1 MLAIVL
7 IIVMTHTT
15 VQGACADG
23 FDNHSNSMQ
32 ESGEHDDHLPAEDGD
47 CDEGTPGSDCC
58 KCPCHA
64 TKIPF
69 TRLGVQVS
77 VGSLLV
83 RIRPPHV
90 DPERDAPAFDIFQPP
105 KLVA

>member
-7 IIVMTHTT
+7 MIVMTHAT
-15 VQGACADG
+15 VQGACADA
-23 FDNHSNSMQ
+23 FEDHSDAAAHTDS
-32 ESGEHDDHLPAEDGD
+32 HDDHLPAEDGD
-47 CDEGTPGSDCC
+47 CDEGNPGGDCC

-69 TRLGVQVS
+69 VRLSVS
-77 VGSLLV
+77 VQIGSLLF